1 MNELDVL
8 TLQLLS
14 SKKRYNKYLEQAQPD
29 KSKEIQEYHGKIRK
43 HHSKIIEMVETYLD
57 KPNTQ
62 TTTEVDEIIEA
73 CFKTLIKHYEI
84 LNREHKSF
92 LKDYDENDSSDNEEE
107 EDNEEED
114 NEEEDNEEE
123 ETVDESP
130 NKNKKSHNSLWG
142 GNIAKTPGSNL
153 DAFIFRK
160 KKE

>member
-43 HHSKIIEMVETYLD
+43 HHSKIIEMVELYLD

-73 CFKTLIKHYEI
+73 CFKTIIKHYEM
-84 LNREHKSF
+84 LNREHKAF
-92 LKDYDENDSSDNEEE
+92 LKDYDETDSSDDEG
-107 EDNEEED
+107 EDED
-114 NEEEDNEEE
+114 VEGEAEGEAGEDEA
-123 ETVDESP
+123 VYDDDL

-142 GNIAKTPGSNL
+142 GNIAKTSGSNL

>member
-43 HHSKIIEMVETYLD
+43 HHSKIIEMIEKYLE

-73 CFKTLIKHYEI
+73 CFKTLIKHYEM

-92 LKDYDENDSSDNEEE
+92 LRDYDETDSSDNEEP
-107 EDNEEED
+107 DNEEPD
-114 NEEEDNEEE
+114 NEEPDEGEED
-123 ETVDESP
+123 P

-142 GNIAKTPGSNL
+142 GNIAKTTGSNL

>member
-43 HHSKIIEMVETYLD
+43 HHSKIIEMIETYLD

-73 CFKTLIKHYEI
+73 CFKTLIKHYEM

-92 LKDYDENDSSDNEEE
+92 LRDYDETDSSDNEAEVEVEE
-107 EDNEEED
+107 EVEDEGVDEVEED
-114 NEEEDNEEE
+114 
-123 ETVDESP
+123 P

-142 GNIAKTPGSNL
+142 GNIAKTSGSNL

>member
-43 HHSKIIEMVETYLD
+43 HHSKIIEMIETYLE

-73 CFKTLIKHYEI
+73 CFKTLIKHYEM

-92 LKDYDENDSSDNEEE
+92 LRDYDETDSSDNEVEEEEPDEGVDEVEE
-107 EDNEEED
+107 EDL
-114 NEEEDNEEE
+114 
-123 ETVDESP
+123 

-142 GNIAKTPGSNL
+142 GNIAKTTGSNL

>member
-73 CFKTLIKHYEI
+73 CFKTLIKHYEM
-84 LNREHKSF
+84 LNREHKAF
-92 LKDYDENDSSDNEEE
+92 LKDYDENDSSDNEGEDEGEDEDEVE
-107 EDNEEED
+107 ED
-114 NEEEDNEEE
+114 
-123 ETVDESP
+123 P

-142 GNIAKTPGSNL
+142 GNIAKTSGSNL

>member
-43 HHSKIIEMVETYLD
+43 HHSKIIEMVEKYLD

-73 CFKTLIKHYEI
+73 CFKTLIKHYEM
-84 LNREHKSF
+84 LNREHKLF
-92 LKDYDENDSSDNEEE
+92 LKDYDETDSSDNEAEGEE
-107 EDNEEED
+107 DEAGEDNEVEGEED
-114 NEEEDNEEE
+114 
-123 ETVDESP
+123 P
-130 NKNKKSHNSLWG
+130 NKNNKSHNSLWG
-142 GNIAKTPGSNL
+142 GNIAKTSGSNL

>member
-43 HHSKIIEMVETYLD
+43 HHSKIIEMIETYLE

-73 CFKTLIKHYEI
+73 CFKTIIKHYEM
-84 LNREHKSF
+84 LNREHKAF
-92 LKDYDENDSSDNEEE
+92 LKDYDETDSSDDEGEVE
-107 EDNEEED
+107 GEAGEDEGEVEVED
-114 NEEEDNEEE
+114 D
-123 ETVDESP
+123 DDL
-130 NKNKKSHNSLWG
+130 NKNKKSPNSLWG
-142 GNIAKTPGSNL
+142 GNIAKTSGSNL

>member
-43 HHSKIIEMVETYLD
+43 HHSKIIEMIETYLE

-73 CFKTLIKHYEI
+73 CFKTLIKHYEM

-92 LKDYDENDSSDNEEE
+92 LRDYDETDSSDNEEP
-107 EDNEEED
+107 DNEEPD
-114 NEEEDNEEE
+114 NEEPDEGLDEVEEE
-123 ETVDESP
+123 DP

-142 GNIAKTPGSNL
+142 GNIAKTTGSNL